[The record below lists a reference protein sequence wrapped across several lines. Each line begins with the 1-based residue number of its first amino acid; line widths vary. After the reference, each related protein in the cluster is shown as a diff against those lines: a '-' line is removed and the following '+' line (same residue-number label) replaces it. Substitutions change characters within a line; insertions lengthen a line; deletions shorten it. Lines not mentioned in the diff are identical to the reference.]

1 MWFASV
7 YISIICLQP
16 KTSSGSV
23 PESRT
28 ESWELERYLH
38 RVLADR
44 CIQFRTVY
52 DIVLANNA
60 SVSLF
65 QVKIWFQNRRT
76 KWKKQ
81 DNISNAEA
89 AEHKNQ
95 TGGKQE
101 KHHNKDAASKTAPA
115 TPTKTSIV
123 PSPVN
128 VPQVPASMAPVTKVN
143 NGINLVKPPAL
154 GLDSTPTT
162 VGPMTPLASPSSGED
177 HSNASLFTADGSV
190 SESCFSESDSM
201 RQQVL
206 TVATNLTVNVAASE
220 RTTSRSPTASPASS
234 CAGAKT
240 PNNASNM
247 NACSVVQSPSAP
259 AGDPNTAGVAAASLS
274 TETEQRAVS
283 PSS

>member
-1 MWFASV
+1 M
-7 YISIICLQP
+7 
-16 KTSSGSV
+16 
-23 PESRT
+23 
-28 ESWELERYLH
+28 
-38 RVLADR
+38 
-44 CIQFRTVY
+44 
-52 DIVLANNA
+52 
-60 SVSLF
+60 
-65 QVKIWFQNRRT
+65 KIWFQNRRT

-95 TGGKQE
+95 NAGKQD
-101 KHHNKDAASKTAPA
+101 KHHNKDAANKTTAA

-123 PSPVN
+123 PSPVT
-128 VPQVPASMAPVTKVN
+128 VPQVPASMTPVTKVN

-154 GLDSTPTT
+154 GVDSAPVT

-206 TVATNLTVNVAASE
+206 TVATNLTVNVAATE

-240 PNNASNM
+240 PNNGTNM
-247 NACSVVQSPSAP
+247 NPCSVLQSPP
-259 AGDPNTAGVAAASLS
+259 ATTGDPNAAGVGAANLS
-274 TETEQRAVS
+274 SETEQRPVS